1 MTDRVQFR
9 LQCCGRIVNRKTCS
23 EEPCAIC
30 GKENPIC
37 AEVDKEDMVFMAA
50 PVGFSGDDKYE
61 EREWGSFQILLDEPK
76 VKVKKITVKPDQRLS
91 LQLHRKREELWY
103 VISGFGEMQV
113 GSKVFDIESGRVIKI
128 NKYEVHRV
136 KCAGLN
142 DLVLVEIQTGIC
154 QEDDIVR
161 IEDDYGRE

>member
-1 MTDRVQFR
+1 MRIQFR
-9 LQCCGRIVNRKTCS
+9 LECCGRIVDRKACS
-23 EEPCAIC
+23 EDPCPFC

-37 AEVDKEDMVFMAA
+37 AEVDKEDMVFMA
-50 PVGFSGDDKYE
+50 PVGFSGDSKYE
-61 EREWGSFQILLDEPK
+61 QREWGSFQILLDEPK
-76 VKVKKITVKPDQRLS
+76 VKVKKITVNPDQRLS
-91 LQLHRKREELWY
+91 LQLHKKREELWY

-113 GSKVFDIESGRVIKI
+113 GSKVFEIEAGRVIKI
-128 NKYEVHRV
+128 IKYEVHRV
-136 KCAGLN
+136 RCAGLN

>member
-37 AEVDKEDMVFMAA
+37 EEVDKEDMVFTA

-61 EREWGSFQILLDEPK
+61 QREWGSFQILLDEPK

-113 GSKVFDIESGRVIKI
+113 GSKVFEIEAGRVIKI

-136 KCAGLN
+136 RCAGLN

>member
-1 MTDRVQFR
+1 MPEAQ
-9 LQCCGRIVNRKTCS
+9 
-23 EEPCAIC
+23 
-30 GKENPIC
+30 KEQIQDDKLVPI
-37 AEVDKEDMVFMAA
+37 DT
-50 PVGFSGDDKYE
+50 SGDSVDVE
-61 EREWGSFQILLDEPK
+61 LDEPK

-113 GSKVFDIESGRVIKI
+113 GGKIYDIEAGRVIKI

-142 DLVLVEIQTGIC
+142 DLVLVEIQTGVC

>member
-1 MTDRVQFR
+1 MDQRGYVLGKALESNR
-9 LQCCGRIVNRKTCS
+9 SPNRIKPTVEITGIW
-23 EEPCAIC
+23 P
-30 GKENPIC
+30 
-37 AEVDKEDMVFMAA
+37 

>member
-1 MTDRVQFR
+1 VQFR

>member
-1 MTDRVQFR
+1 MISQQFK
-9 LQCCGRIVNRKTCS
+9 LECCGKIVERKTCN
-23 EEPCAIC
+23 EDPCPIC

-37 AEVDKEDMVFMAA
+37 SEVDKEDMVFMNLSN
-50 PVGFSGDDKYE
+50 FSGDDKYE
-61 EREWGSFQILLDEPK
+61 EREWGSFQILLDEPN

-136 KCAGLN
+136 KCSGLN

-161 IEDDYGRE
+161 IEDDYGRK